1 MTLGTERISIPSLG
15 VVVNRFPSLM
25 PKLTDIDSQW
35 CKPPYA
41 FSDSKKIDMSKIT
54 TDLMWGKNTRNEKSY
69 RRKSFPDLAELAE
82 RVHSNADSERNFSW
96 ISDVKTKKR
105 NRLKKKSIEAVLV
118 TWIATKNKIDSLL
131 RICPYRQL
139 DQDPQFREPLR
150 SHPTPWSRSQIRK
163 RRWKR
168 SLKMNRIFSSFFNVA
183 EVKFWWWCKTLCFS
197 NAANRFEKK
206 DELRNKTKIMNQ
218 IVNQDPSPGHKK
230 KPFYLFSMLF
240 YLFLCLFC
248 LYPAFVPLAG

>member
-1 MTLGTERISIPSLG
+1 MRK
-15 VVVNRFPSLM
+15 V
-25 PKLTDIDSQW
+25 TD
-35 CKPPYA
+35 
-41 FSDSKKIDMSKIT
+41 
-54 TDLMWGKNTRNEKSY
+54 
-69 RRKSFPDLAELAE
+69 E
-82 RVHSNADSERNFSW
+82 RVFQIWQNSPRGCIRTQTQKEFFLGSVMSRQKSGIVEE
-96 ISDVKTKKR
+96 KKYWSCAGH
-105 NRLKKKSIEAVLV
+105 K
-118 TWIATKNKIDSLL
+118 IATKNKRDSLL

-150 SHPTPWSRSQIRK
+150 SQPTPWSRSQIRK
-163 RRWKR
+163 RRWRR
-168 SLKMNRIFSSFFNVA
+168 SLKMNRIFSSFFNVS

-197 NAANRFEKK
+197 NAANRLEKK

-218 IVNQDPSPGHKK
+218 MVNQDPSPGHKK

>member
-35 CKPPYA
+35 CK
-41 FSDSKKIDMSKIT
+41 ITDMSKIT

-82 RVHSNADSERNFSW
+82 RVHSNADSERIFSW

-118 TWIATKNKIDSLL
+118 TKSQLRTKETV
-131 RICPYRQL
+131 CY
-139 DQDPQFREPLR
+139 EYV
-150 SHPTPWSRSQIRK
+150 PTD
-163 RRWKR
+163 
-168 SLKMNRIFSSFFNVA
+168 N
-183 EVKFWWWCKTLCFS
+183 
-197 NAANRFEKK
+197 
-206 DELRNKTKIMNQ
+206 
-218 IVNQDPSPGHKK
+218 
-230 KPFYLFSMLF
+230 
-240 YLFLCLFC
+240 
-248 LYPAFVPLAG
+248 